1 MVKKPHGFTALVA
14 CCCIAATSLPLLAGA
29 QGSPKEAVRNF
40 LEQNIGLTSQ
50 PLTLAQL
57 RLRLHATTKSS
68 RTVENAHV
76 PGQMD
81 QIVVLTDGK
90 GTEVEAYVP
99 ATGTVVVQRIRV
111 TSAAHKLPAGLV
123 MGSST
128 LDDMTKALGDDA
140 TLDGPRGSSA
150 WRYYN
155 EEDTASARLWFDRNG
170 KLAGVEWTLSIEGLN
185 SAD

>member
-1 MVKKPHGFTALVA
+1 MVRKLLAFAIFAA
-14 CCCIAATSLPLLAGA
+14 CLAAAGSLPLSAGA
-29 QGSPKEAVRNF
+29 PGSPDEAVRKF
-40 LEQNIGLTSQ
+40 IEQNIGLTSQ

-57 RLRLHATTKSS
+57 RLRLRARIQSS
-68 RTVENAHV
+68 RQVENTQV

-81 QIVVLTDGK
+81 RIVVLTDGK

-99 ATGTVVVQRIRV
+99 ATGTVIIQRIKV
-111 TSAAHKLPAGLV
+111 TDAARKLPAGLV
-123 MGSST
+123 LGSST
-128 LDDMTKALGDDA
+128 LDDMTKALGENG

-155 EEDTASARLWFDRNG
+155 QEDTASARLWFDRDG
-170 KLAGVEWTLSIEGLN
+170 KLAGVEWTFSTDSLN